1 MKINYNKVK
10 NQRIIFNFAQ
20 DILIKN
26 NETMKQFTNLY
37 TLSKTLRFEL
47 IPIGKTLEYVQQNGL
62 LTQDEQRADSYKKVK
77 KIIDEYHKAF
87 IERVLCNFK
96 LQVEDEGKK
105 NSLEEYFFYYN
116 LPTNDEQRKKVFPDI
131 QAKLRKQ
138 IVDCFTSDALFKRI
152 DKKELIKED
161 LQSFVKTID
170 EKNLVAEFHDFTTYF
185 TGFHENRKNMY
196 SDEAKS
202 TAIAYRLIH
211 ENLPKFID
219 NISTFEKVAATDVKN
234 NFTKLYD

>member
-87 IERVLCNFK
+87 I
-96 LQVEDEGKK
+96 
-105 NSLEEYFFYYN
+105 
-116 LPTNDEQRKKVFPDI
+116 
-131 QAKLRKQ
+131 
-138 IVDCFTSDALFKRI
+138 
-152 DKKELIKED
+152 
-161 LQSFVKTID
+161 
-170 EKNLVAEFHDFTTYF
+170 
-185 TGFHENRKNMY
+185 
-196 SDEAKS
+196 
-202 TAIAYRLIH
+202 
-211 ENLPKFID
+211 
-219 NISTFEKVAATDVKN
+219 
-234 NFTKLYD
+234 